1 MSTSG
6 SHCERAGTKY
16 LSVFL
21 FMRVLAVQAWVYF
34 FLYSFFYKKEI
45 VKNDFSNFSSG
56 IFFDYKIKLGIGT
69 VMGIGSSTETIGEP
83 LN

>member
-45 VKNDFSNFSSG
+45 V
-56 IFFDYKIKLGIGT
+56 FFDYKIKLGRGT
-69 VMGIGSSTETIGEP
+69 VMGVGSSTETIGEP